1 MGAPDTHDAR
11 LYYNARNSGLSLG
24 KLLDLHR
31 LGLVSS
37 RVYHFSLVARLGSIR
52 QTALTLNV
60 APSSI
65 SRSIKQLEEDLA
77 TPLFDRSKQRLRLT
91 SAGELLEHHIKQSS
105 SQMNRAVTEIGDMQG
120 LRRGTVTL
128 AVIESASRGIL
139 TDVLT
144 GFWVKHPEISVD
156 VRVVGSQDAVDLV
169 HQGEADLALAFDVRV
184 PRNARRVTS
193 ISLPLGVL
201 VPPGSALTKL
211 RGKLRSYDLA
221 GERVI
226 LSDGSLTLGST
237 VEQFFSGALVEFS
250 SRTKT
255 NSIEL
260 MVDLATRGLGT
271 VLQTKLGVQAEIAR
285 EQLDFIPLTDP
296 GLVLRRLSLISR
308 PKGEVSEAAQAL
320 AGALTSTLEG
330 IRDI

>member
-1 MGAPDTHDAR
+1 M
-11 LYYNARNSGLSLG
+11 
-24 KLLDLHR
+24 DLHR

-65 SRSIKQLEEDLA
+65 SRSIKQLEEDLG
-77 TPLFDRSKQRLRLT
+77 TPLFDRTKQRLRLT
-91 SAGELLEHHIKQSS
+91 SAGELLEHHIKQSTGE
-105 SQMNRAVTEIGDMQG
+105 MNRAVTEIGDLQG

-139 TDVLT
+139 TDVLA
-144 GFWVKHPEISVD
+144 GFWVRHPEISVD
-156 VRVVGSQDAVDLV
+156 IQVVGSQDAVDLV

-184 PRNARRVTS
+184 PRNARRLTS

-201 VPPGSALTKL
+201 VSPGGPLTKL
-211 RGKLRSYDLA
+211 RGKLKSYDLS

-226 LSDGSLTLGST
+226 LSDGSLTLGSS
-237 VEQFFSGALVEFS
+237 VEQMFSGAFVEFS
-250 SRTKT
+250 RRTKT
-255 NSIEL
+255 NSIGL
-260 MVDLATRGLGT
+260 MIDLATRGLGT
-271 VLQTKLGVQAEIAR
+271 ILQTKMGVQAEIAR
-285 EQLDFIPLTDP
+285 GQLTFIPLSDP
-296 GLVLRRLSLISR
+296 GLSLRRLTLVSR

-320 AGALTSTLEG
+320 ADVLTSTLEAMRETA
-330 IRDI
+330 RD

>member
-1 MGAPDTHDAR
+1 M
-11 LYYNARNSGLSLG
+11 
-24 KLLDLHR
+24 DLHR

-65 SRSIKQLEEDLA
+65 SRSIKQLEEDLG
-77 TPLFDRSKQRLRLT
+77 TPLFDRTKQRLRLT
-91 SAGELLEHHIKQSS
+91 SAGELLEHHIKQSTGE
-105 SQMNRAVTEIGDMQG
+105 MNRAVTEIGDLQG

-139 TDVLT
+139 TDVLA
-144 GFWVKHPEISVD
+144 GFWVRHPEISVD
-156 VRVVGSQDAVDLV
+156 IQVVGSQNAVDLV

-184 PRNARRVTS
+184 PRNARRLTS

-201 VPPGSALTKL
+201 VSPGSPLTKL
-211 RGKLRSYDLA
+211 RGKLKSYDLS

-226 LSDGSLTLGST
+226 LSDGSLTLGSS
-237 VEQFFSGALVEFS
+237 VEQMFSGAFVEFS
-250 SRTKT
+250 RRTKT
-255 NSIEL
+255 NSIGL
-260 MVDLATRGLGT
+260 MIDLATRGLGT
-271 VLQTKLGVQAEIAR
+271 ILQTKMGVQAEIAR
-285 EQLDFIPLTDP
+285 GQLTFIPLSDP
-296 GLVLRRLSLISR
+296 GLSLRRLTLVSR

-320 AGALTSTLEG
+320 ADVLTSTLEAMRETS
-330 IRDI
+330 RD